1 MLFMQARVSARKL
14 LLCQFIAALIVAIL
28 FAYFQGSL
36 AAVAA
41 ANGGMIC
48 VLANAYFSRQA
59 FSVAGAQAAKQIV
72 RAFYM
77 AQLGKIVITVVL
89 FVLALWVGKLPVFP
103 LFIGYVAAQLAF
115 WCAPWIFRNTTTGIK
130 YEQ

>member
-14 LLCQFIAALIVAIL
+14 LVCQFSAALVAAIL
-28 FAYFQGSL
+28 FAYFQGPL
-36 AAVAA
+36 AAAA
-41 ANGGMIC
+41 AIGGGAIC
-48 VLANAYFSRQA
+48 VLANAYFSRKA

-89 FVLALWVGKLPVFP
+89 FILALWIGKLPVFP

-115 WCAPWIFRNTTTGIK
+115 WCAPWIFKNTTSN
-130 YEQ
+130 